1 VRLAVLL
8 ALPLLAT
15 ALLGVGAPALGR
27 RLHPASVVRLLPVAG
42 VVGAATSGFSLSVVA
57 LVLLGHA
64 ADVAA
69 LGHWSARSLP
79 GPGLPWA
86 WGLPVAVVVAA
97 LLLAS
102 TAHVARVLAQLWRAE
117 LACRDLG
124 GPRSGAVV
132 VVDAPAADAYAI
144 PGVRGRVLVSTGMLA
159 ALDPVERR
167 ALLAHER
174 SHLAHRHHLWIQ
186 AAEVAR
192 VANPLLRALPGLVR
206 SACEQEADLDAARS
220 VRSPQ
225 VTARALARAALAR
238 GTRTPPPGLAAT
250 GADVAERIE
259 TLLAPAPRHPRGAV
273 AALLAAAVLA
283 TLVVSL
289 VSADVTE
296 DSFERAQA
304 AAAGAGVEPHRPPP
318 RSPS

>member
-8 ALPLLAT
+8 ALPLVAT
-15 ALLGVGAPALGR
+15 ALLGATAPALDR

-64 ADVAA
+64 SDVAA
-69 LGHWSARSLP
+69 VGHWSVRSLP
-79 GPGLPWA
+79 GPVLPWA
-86 WGLPVAVVVAA
+86 WGVPVAVVVTA

-102 TAHVARVLAQLWRAE
+102 AGHVARVLVQLWRAE

-124 GPRSGAVV
+124 GPRSGGVV

-159 ALDPVERR
+159 ALDPAERR

-186 AAEVAR
+186 AAEVAA
-192 VANPLLRALPGLVR
+192 VANPLLQALPGLVR
-206 SACEQEADLDAARS
+206 AACEREADLDAVRS

-225 VTARALARAALAR
+225 VTARAIARAALAR
-238 GTRTPPPGLAAT
+238 GTRAAPPGLAAT
-250 GADVAERIE
+250 GADVPARIE
-259 TLLAPAPRHPRGAV
+259 TLLAPASRHPRAAL

-296 DSFERAQA
+296 DSFERARA
-304 AAAGAGVEPHRPPP
+304 AAAGVEPHEPPL